1 MLCSVMKNKPS
12 LDNDFLFLIYD
23 VAQLMRRHADSRAR
37 KDGMTR
43 AQWALLSRLE
53 RHPDSTQSDLAQ
65 QTDVE
70 PITVGRLID
79 RLEVAGFVE
88 RRPDP
93 TDRRIWRLRVTAKSA
108 PLLREIEAFRGE
120 LNKGMSKGVDD
131 ETLKALVKGLQMMRF
146 NLSPSKSTGKA
157 HVQRGVRKAS

>member
-1 MLCSVMKNKPS
+1 MKNRPS

-37 KDGMTR
+37 KHGMTR

-53 RHPDSTQSDLAQ
+53 RYPDITQSDLAQ

-79 RLEVAGFVE
+79 RLEAGGFVE

-93 TDRRIWRLRVTAKSA
+93 RDRRIWRLRLTAKSA
-108 PLLREIEAFRGE
+108 PLLREIEDFRSE
-120 LNKGMSKGVDD
+120 LNRRMSWGVD
-131 ETLKALVKGLQMMRF
+131 EATLKSLVRGLQTMRC
-146 NLSPSKSTGKA
+146 NLSAKKATGRA
-157 HVQRGVRKAS
+157 TVQRGVRKAS

>member
-1 MLCSVMKNKPS
+1 MKNKTS

-23 VAQLMRRHADSRAR
+23 VAQLMRRHADARAR
-37 KDGMTR
+37 KHGMTR

-53 RHPDSTQSDLAQ
+53 RHPDITQSDLAQ
-65 QTDVE
+65 RSDVE

-79 RLEVAGFVE
+79 RLEASGFVE

-93 TDRRIWRLRVTAKSA
+93 GDRRIWRLRLTAKSA

-120 LNKGMSKGVDD
+120 LHRLMSTGVEDA
-131 ETLKALVKGLQMMRF
+131 TLKSLVKGLQAMRC
-146 NLSPSKSTGKA
+146 NLSPNKVAGRA
-157 HVQRGVRKAS
+157 NAQRGVRKAS